1 MNDFYKI
8 LLDYTIWPV
17 LLAVLCYLWKDQANR
32 IKSIESKFNKIEK
45 ELVRIST
52 LVETYISQKARQ
64 KPG

>member
-1 MNDFYKI
+1 MTDIYK
-8 LLDYTIWPV
+8 LMLDYTIWPV
-17 LLAVLCYLWKDQANR
+17 LLAVLCYLLKDQANR

-52 LVETYISQKARQ
+52 LVESYISKKL